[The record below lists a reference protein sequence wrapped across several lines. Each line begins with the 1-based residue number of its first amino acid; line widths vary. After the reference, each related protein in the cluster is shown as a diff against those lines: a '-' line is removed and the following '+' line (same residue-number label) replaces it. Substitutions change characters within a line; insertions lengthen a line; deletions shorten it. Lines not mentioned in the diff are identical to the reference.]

1 MVAYL
6 LQRLGYSIFV
16 LWGALTVVFVVVRL
30 VPGDPA
36 QMMLGTQGTQQ
47 EVSALRR
54 QMGLDQPLP
63 TQYLRFLT
71 QAIRLD
77 FGMSLRL
84 EVPAVGAVTA
94 RLPATSLLAVT
105 AMTLA
110 IALSLPLGMAAAI
123 YQRSLLDRF
132 VSALSLIGQAAPSFW
147 LGIMFILI
155 FARRLQ
161 WLPSAGI
168 GGWRHLVL
176 PAVTLGLPLVG
187 ILTRLIRSGLLEV
200 LNDDYVRTAH
210 AKGLAPRVVIFRHA
224 LRNALIPVVTVAG
237 LQFGSLLAGA
247 VIVETVFA
255 WPGAG
260 RLLVDA
266 ISNRDYPI
274 VQAAILFITAGFV
287 LLNLL
292 VDLSYGLLDPRVR
305 HG

>member
-63 TQYLRFLT
+63 AQYLRFVA

-292 VDLSYGLLDPRVR
+292 VDLSYGLLDPRIR